1 MQLRLTTE
9 EFELL
14 AQIQREENRM
24 SCSETPTRWHAASDV
39 CLRDKLLIGGDLS
52 GKRISGN
59 LPLAFDE
66 LQDLADSLNWH
77 ERKLMADLARSEDAT
92 SNSKLE
98 NNLAVLEHLLEK
110 VNEACA
116 MV

>member
-14 AQIQREENRM
+14 AQIQREENRV
-24 SCSETPTRWHAASDV
+24 SCSETPTLWHAASEV

-52 GKRISGN
+52 GKRISGK

-66 LQDLADSLNWH
+66 LQDLADSLDWH
-77 ERKLMADLARSEDAT
+77 KKKLMADLAFSEDAA
-92 SNSKLE
+92 SKSTLE
-98 NNLAVLEHLLEK
+98 GNLAVLEHLLER